1 LLFDGF
7 AVVAR
12 AVTLKFYHFKSLSL
26 LQENTMRLHVKR
38 SSLFIALLLVVFTF
52 GCGLFGDT
60 DKANKLVDEGNAA
73 TQDANKI
80 ASEAEP
86 KYTAVFTEKNLEEFP
101 GNRDQLK
108 GQVQE
113 VIGLLEKAAA
123 RYRDAGG
130 KFDEARKLNVD
141 EKFKEYLDMY
151 GQANRKQAEKLDAA
165 KESAQAFLDP
175 SITDN
180 DTLNKKLQ
188 SFGERAQKLLQEAKD
203 FESKAKKIQ
212 EENKDKFKS

>member
-1 LLFDGF
+1 
-7 AVVAR
+7 
-12 AVTLKFYHFKSLSL
+12 
-26 LQENTMRLHVKR
+26 MRLHVKR

-80 ASEAEP
+80 ASDAEP

-180 DTLNKKLQ
+180 TTLNKKLQ
-188 SFGERAQKLLQEAKD
+188 SFGERAQKLLQEARD